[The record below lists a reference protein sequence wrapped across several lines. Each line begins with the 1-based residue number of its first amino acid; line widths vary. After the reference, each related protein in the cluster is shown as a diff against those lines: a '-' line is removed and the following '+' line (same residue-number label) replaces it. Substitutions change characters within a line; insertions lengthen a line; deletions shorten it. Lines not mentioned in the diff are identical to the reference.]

1 MFGPWGSW
9 GAKAEEPSPAPTRKP
24 GDPMI
29 ACIKG
34 HGGRTFCGRL
44 HEANEWVFGDAHHAE
59 ACYAEDINR
68 IPLGGLRVCK
78 ECVVQARAEWKKE
91 AEGRAK

>member
-1 MFGPWGSW
+1 MFGPWGV
-9 GAKAEEPSPAPTRKP
+9 KAEVPAPEAIRKP

-29 ACIKG
+29 ACIRH
-34 HGGRTFCGRL
+34 HGNRMFCGRNL
-44 HEANEWVFGDAHHAE
+44 ELNEWVFNDAHHAE

-68 IPLGGLRVCK
+68 IPLGGLRACK

-91 AEGRAK
+91 AEARSK